1 MAYRFWK
8 ILFIDQNFDLL
19 LINSSKYLYI
29 KETLYINK
37 NSKENQSR
45 KDTNRY
51 IFSLVSNIAV
61 ERSCFVH
68 VELNTLS
75 TTCNFY
81 QFHHSLSVSYDYG
94 FIMENYDL
102 NVLYIFVTVPWL
114 YEYIFKNNKATI
126 LQMCQ
131 FHSRQNNFSFSKPL
145 RDIFW
150 CIKSQNF
157 LFK

>member
-75 TTCNFY
+75 TTFNFY

-102 NVLYIFVTVPWL
+102 NVLYIHGFMNTFLKITKQPFCRCVNFIHVRI
-114 YEYIFKNNKATI
+114 IF
-126 LQMCQ
+126 
-131 FHSRQNNFSFSKPL
+131 P
-145 RDIFW
+145 
-150 CIKSQNF
+150 SQNHLETSF
-157 LFK
+157 DV